1 MVLYKYA
8 TEDSGF
14 RILEGLRLKITPP
27 NEFNDPFEIT
37 PHSKSKRT
45 LSEMLEDAKSN
56 PESYRSVYVAM
67 NRAGA
72 FTDSFEKFIAGLPQA
87 LCHGFTEYKM
97 LLKAELAKIDFRTP
111 DTLSRGIGIFCLSK
125 LSNSIPMW
133 SYYANHHRGVVF
145 GLSMDKIDAPFSGPS
160 GFVKYRKQRVKVDPN
175 LPPSSG
181 AWRKLVVKT
190 VLTKSAEWKHEQE
203 YRQVF
208 QLTNLISPNPE
219 EGQIKGYFLD
229 VSSNVIKTI
238 IFGCRI
244 SLEHEDRIRQELQRR
259 KRTFGH
265 IRLFRCQKHNSKF
278 ELKII
283 PTD

>member
-1 MVLYKYA
+1 
-8 TEDSGF
+8 
-14 RILEGLRLKITPP
+14 
-27 NEFNDPFEIT
+27 
-37 PHSKSKRT
+37 
-45 LSEMLEDAKSN
+45 
-56 PESYRSVYVAM
+56 
-67 NRAGA
+67 
-72 FTDSFEKFIAGLPQA
+72 
-87 LCHGFTEYKM
+87 
-97 LLKAELAKIDFRTP
+97 
-111 DTLSRGIGIFCLSK
+111 
-125 LSNSIPMW
+125 
-133 SYYANHHRGVVF
+133 
-145 GLSMDKIDAPFSGPS
+145 
-160 GFVKYRKQRVKVDPN
+160 
-175 LPPSSG
+175 
-181 AWRKLVVKT
+181 
-190 VLTKSAEWKHEQE
+190 
-203 YRQVF
+203 VF